1 LRVAVTTHP
10 RWSRSAIFEPHQ
22 RGRGGEFHVTSVL
35 GQGADG
41 VVFGA
46 RGHDG
51 VPVALKCLHDY
62 RGEASQR
69 FSQEAEVL
77 RRLDHPNV
85 VRLLA
90 EEEDDRG
97 PFLVLEL
104 LEGETLADR
113 LRRTPTLPIPVV
125 RQLAEGLL
133 GALEAAH
140 RLGIIH
146 RDVKPANLFF
156 HRTPGGE
163 QVKLL
168 DFGVAKADR
177 EGPPLTR
184 AGDLLGTLVFM
195 APEQA
200 VGEGADARAD
210 LYGVAACLFTALAGR
225 PLFDGAPG
233 EVLAAI
239 LSGRRPR
246 LDEIRPDLP
255 EALADAIESAL
266 DQNVDARPPTAAAF
280 RAALLDYFPT
290 ERPSGVTRKA
300 EAPPAGLE
308 LPAADPE
315 DDATLIGTFADFA
328 AAPGEGGPPSPALA
342 PHAPH
347 AAAPLVARPGLFAR
361 LMAWLRGLFRGN
373 GP

>member
-1 LRVAVTTHP
+1 MTTHP

-62 RGEASQR
+62 RGEASER

-85 VRLLA
+85 VSLLGV
-90 EEEDDRG
+90 EEDDRG

-133 GALEAAH
+133 AALEAAH
-140 RLGIIH
+140 DLGIIH
-146 RDVKPANLFF
+146 RDIKPANLFF
-156 HRTPGGE
+156 HRAPGGE

-177 EGPPLTR
+177 EGAPLTR

-266 DQNVDARPPTAAAF
+266 AQEIDARPPTAAAF

-300 EAPPAGLE
+300 DAPAPA
-308 LPAADPE
+308 LPLPEVDP
-315 DDATLIGTFADFA
+315 DDATLVGTFADFA
-328 AAPGEGGPPSPALA
+328 ADPPEPYAPVPPP
-342 PHAPH
+342 
-347 AAAPLVARPGLFAR
+347 APLIVARPGLFAR
-361 LMAWLRGLFRGN
+361 FLAWLRSIF
-373 GP
+373 